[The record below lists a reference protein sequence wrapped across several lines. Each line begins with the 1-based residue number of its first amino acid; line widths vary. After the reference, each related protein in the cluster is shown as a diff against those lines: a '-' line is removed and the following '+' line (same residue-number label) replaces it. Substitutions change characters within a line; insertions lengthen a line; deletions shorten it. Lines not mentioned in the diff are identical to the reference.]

1 MIVIPAIDLRNGK
14 CVRMQQGDPTR
25 ETEYDDDPV
34 ARAKAFAAAGAKRLH
49 VIDLDGA
56 FGSGENEA
64 AIAKIC
70 AAVDIPVETGGGI
83 RSIEVAQ
90 KRLDAGAAYVILG
103 TLLVEDERVARN
115 IIGKLGE
122 KVIAGIDARGV
133 NVAVRGWQS
142 STVVNRDA
150 LIKRVVGWGITR
162 VIHTEIGRDGTGSG
176 YDVDALNTVA
186 ALEPIKITASGG
198 ANTVADIAALKAAV
212 PANVDS
218 CIVGRALYEGTLD
231 LAEAIAAAA

>member
-14 CVRMQQGDPTR
+14 CVRMQEGDPTR

-34 ARAKAFAAAGAKRLH
+34 ARAKAFASAGAQRLH

-64 AIAKIC
+64 AIAQIC

-103 TLLVEDERVARN
+103 TLLVEEERVARN
-115 IIGKLGE
+115 IIGKLGD

-150 LIKRVVGWGITR
+150 LIKRVTGWGITR
-162 VIHTEIGRDGTGSG
+162 VIHTEIGRDGTGRG
-176 YDVDALNTVA
+176 YDVDALRTVA
-186 ALEPIKITASGG
+186 GLEDIKITASGG
-198 ANTVADIAALKAAV
+198 ANTAADIAALKAAV
-212 PANVDS
+212 PPNVDS

>member
-70 AAVDIPVETGGGI
+70 VAVDIPVETGGGI

>member
-34 ARAKAFAAAGAKRLH
+34 ARAKAFAAAGAQRLH

-70 AAVDIPVETGGGI
+70 AAVEIPVETGGGI

-115 IIGKLGE
+115 IIGKLGD

-150 LIKRVVGWGITR
+150 LIKRVTGWGITR
-162 VIHTEIGRDGTGSG
+162 VIHTEIGRDGTGNG
-176 YDVDALNTVA
+176 YDIEALKTVA
-186 ALEPIKITASGG
+186 GLEDIRITASGG
-198 ANTVADIAALKAAV
+198 ANTAADIAALKDAV
-212 PANVDS
+212 PPNVDS